1 VTALPVRDYAH
12 YKFAERTVSYRL
24 LYFCP
29 FAQRTV
35 LIDLVMLLQ
44 GDIAELLQN
53 FMLNLIR
60 RLIVLLLSINLSDGT
75 LTILFAASVFTV
87 MIILVLFIF

>member
-1 VTALPVRDYAH
+1 
-12 YKFAERTVSYRL
+12 VSYRL